1 MRSGD
6 MKKFIQ
12 EMIDAGADFST
23 KKALK
28 RSLRLIGLKPE
39 NVDRVYIDFKNDYYK
54 ERFKG
59 AETGNKIIFLPQ
71 CLRKPNCKAVL
82 DDDGYHCVSCSAE
95 CKVSA
100 IKAHAENLG
109 YKIYIC
115 PGGSM
120 IAKIILKYKP
130 KAVLGVACIKE
141 ILMATEELELKRIP
155 YQAVELSRDGCVAT
169 DVDVQHVF
177 SLL

>member
-1 MRSGD
+1 VVNV
-6 MKKFIQ
+6 KKFIQ
-12 EMIDAGADFST
+12 ELIDAGADFST

-28 RSLRLIGLKPE
+28 RSLRLIGLKPD
-39 NVDRVYIDFKNDYYK
+39 NVERLYIDFKNDYHK
-54 ERFKG
+54 ERFHG
-59 AETGNKIIFLPQ
+59 AEPEQKILFLPQ
-71 CLRKPNCKAVL
+71 CLRKTGCKATL
-82 DDDGYHCVSCSAE
+82 DENGYHCANCSAE

-109 YKIYIC
+109 YKVFVC

-120 IAKIILKYKP
+120 IAKIIVKYRP

-141 ILMATEELELKRIP
+141 IVMAAEELEQRRIP
-155 YQAVELSRDGCVAT
+155 YQAVELLKDGCVST
-169 DVDVQHVF
+169 DVDVEHVF

>member
-1 MRSGD
+1 

-12 EMIDAGADFST
+12 ELIDLGADFST

-39 NVDRVYIDFKNDYYK
+39 NVEKLYLDFKNDYYK
-54 ERFKG
+54 EKFLTIEPK
-59 AETGNKIIFLPQ
+59 NKIIFLPQ
-71 CLRKPNCKAVL
+71 CLRKVTCKATL
-82 DDDGYHCVSCSAE
+82 DEEGYHCANCSAE

-100 IKAHAENLG
+100 IKARAEGMG
-109 YKIYIC
+109 YRVFVC

-120 IAKIILKYKP
+120 ITKIVLKYRP
-130 KAVLGVACIKE
+130 KAIMGVAWIKE
-141 ILMATEELELKRIP
+141 IIMAGEDAEQARIP
-155 YQAVELSRDGCVAT
+155 YQAVELLRNGCVAT
-169 DVDVQHVF
+169 DVDVEHVF